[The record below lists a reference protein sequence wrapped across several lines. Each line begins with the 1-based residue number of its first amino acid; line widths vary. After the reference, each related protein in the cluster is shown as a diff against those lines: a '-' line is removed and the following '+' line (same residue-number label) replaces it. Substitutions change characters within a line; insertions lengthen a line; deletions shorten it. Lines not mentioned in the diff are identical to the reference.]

1 MVNKFDSFK
10 FLLEY
15 LKYSFSIISL
25 TETWLDNEKYTD
37 FKLENFSFVGSNRN
51 NKKAKELECLFL
63 MI

>member
-25 TETWLDNEKYTD
+25 TETWLDNEK
-37 FKLENFSFVGSNRN
+37 
-51 NKKAKELECLFL
+51 
-63 MI
+63 